1 MTFRTKLYLALVGAF
16 FLLLASYSLWTN
28 HQIRE
33 LETNAEQ
40 AIERAEVQERR
51 ANELEASGRK
61 YEEKIA
67 YLEAN
72 LAELRDLAWKQDE
85 ELKNIETNTGNARR
99 DVERARRVRA
109 AAATAEDVC
118 RKLAEL
124 GHGCQ

>member
-1 MTFRTKLYLALVGAF
+1 MTTKTKVYLSIAGIV
-16 FLLLASYSLWTN
+16 FLIICGYSLWSN
-28 HQIRE
+28 HQITK
-33 LETNAEQ
+33 L
-40 AIERAEVQERR
+40 ERAADEAKQKAAFQEDR
-51 ANELEASGRK
+51 ANELDASARK

-72 LAELRDLAWKQDE
+72 LAELQSLARKQDE
-85 ELKNIETNTGNARR
+85 ELKSIETNTGNARR